1 MSRVRIVEKNY
12 SEFTAALRAAS
23 DDGRKLEPVDKEA
36 WKKYSAENR
45 IQEAAF
51 KSIANKKYEGMKP
64 VVIQDDD
71 KWSGYY
77 MYTIDEEAVLKW
89 ERDDS

>member
-12 SEFTAALRAAS
+12 SEFTSALQAATDS
-23 DDGRKLEPVDKEA
+23 GRKLEAVDKA
-36 WKKYSAENR
+36 RWKDFVTENH

-51 KSIANKKYEGMKP
+51 RSIANKKYEGMKA
-64 VVIQDDD
+64 VVIEEDSM
-71 KWSGYY
+71 WGGYY
-77 MYTIDEEAVLKW
+77 MYTTDEEAVLKW

>member
-12 SEFTAALRAAS
+12 SEFSSALRSAT
-23 DDGRKLEPVDKEA
+23 DDGRKLEPVDKA
-36 WKKYSAENR
+36 KWKEFVTENR

-51 KSIANKKYEGMKP
+51 RSVANKKYEGMKA

-71 KWSGYY
+71 RWSGYY
-77 MYTIDEEAVLKW
+77 MFTTDEEAVLKW

>member
-12 SEFTAALRAAS
+12 SEFMAALRTAS
-23 DDGRKLEPVDKEA
+23 DNGRKLEPVDKDA
-36 WKKYSAENR
+36 WKEFAAENR

-51 KSIANKKYEGMKP
+51 RSIANKKYEGMKA
-64 VVIQDDD
+64 VVIKEGDS
-71 KWSGYY
+71 WGGYY
-77 MYTIDEEAVLKW
+77 MYTTDEEAVLKW

>member
-12 SEFTAALRAAS
+12 SEFTTALRSAS
-23 DDGRKLEPVDKEA
+23 DSGRKLEPSDKDQ
-36 WKKYSAENR
+36 WKEFVTENR

-51 KSIANKKYEGMKP
+51 RSIANKKYEGMKA
-64 VVIQDDD
+64 VVIKEDDS
-71 KWSGYY
+71 WGGYY
-77 MYTIDEEAVLKW
+77 MYTTDEEAVLKW

>member
-12 SEFTAALRAAS
+12 SEFTTALRSAS
-23 DDGRKLEPVDKEA
+23 DSGRKIEPVDKDQ
-36 WKKYSAENR
+36 WKEFVTENR

-51 KSIANKKYEGMKP
+51 RSIANKKYEGMKA
-64 VVIQDDD
+64 VVIKADDS
-71 KWSGYY
+71 WGGYY
-77 MYTIDEEAVLKW
+77 MYTTDEEAVLKW

>member
-12 SEFTAALRAAS
+12 SEFVSALRAATDS
-23 DDGRKLEPVDKEA
+23 GRKLEPVDKA
-36 WKKYSAENR
+36 GWKDFVTEHH

-51 KSIANKKYEGMKP
+51 RSIANKKYEGMKA
-64 VVIQDDD
+64 VVIQEDDS
-71 KWSGYY
+71 WGGYY
-77 MYTIDEEAVLKW
+77 MYTTDEEAVLKW

>member
-12 SEFTAALRAAS
+12 SEFTTALRAATDS
-23 DDGRKLEPVDKEA
+23 GRKLEPVDKDQ
-36 WKKYSAENR
+36 WKEFVTENR

-51 KSIANKKYEGMKP
+51 RSIANKKYEGMKA
-64 VVIQDDD
+64 VVIQEDDS
-71 KWSGYY
+71 WGGYY
-77 MYTIDEEAVLKW
+77 MFTIDEEAVLKW